1 MYIHWMTLIGV
12 PNIANDKLLRGFQ
25 GCRFLK
31 LGDLQVTKGF
41 HSQNGFM
48 FDDLGSGKLT

>member
-1 MYIHWMTLIGV
+1 MTLIGV

-41 HSQNGFM
+41 HSKMVSCLMIWVLVN
-48 FDDLGSGKLT
+48 